1 MVVMAAVL
9 LEASGDLL
17 FGILLE
23 ALVLSCSGLGFS
35 PSLLAACPAIS
46 LQALTAHI
54 PALHSSPWHVGLLH
68 QVEGELVCAS
78 LVPIF
83 FCFRKDDAVLP
94 LRGSAVQM
102 QDEMPLTWFWS
113 CELTVKM

>member
-1 MVVMAAVL
+1 M
-9 LEASGDLL
+9 
-17 FGILLE
+17 
-23 ALVLSCSGLGFS
+23 
-35 PSLLAACPAIS
+35 LAACPAIS

-54 PALHSSPWHVGLLH
+54 PALHTTPLFSSPWHVGLLH
-68 QVEGELVCAS
+68 QVESELVCAS
-78 LVPIF
+78 LVPLL

-102 QDEMPLTWFWS
+102 QDEMPLPWFWF

>member
-54 PALHSSPWHVGLLH
+54 PALHTTPLFSSPWHVGLLH

-78 LVPIF
+78 LVPIL

-94 LRGSAVQM
+94 LRGSACANAGRDATYLV
-102 QDEMPLTWFWS
+102 LV
-113 CELTVKM
+113 L